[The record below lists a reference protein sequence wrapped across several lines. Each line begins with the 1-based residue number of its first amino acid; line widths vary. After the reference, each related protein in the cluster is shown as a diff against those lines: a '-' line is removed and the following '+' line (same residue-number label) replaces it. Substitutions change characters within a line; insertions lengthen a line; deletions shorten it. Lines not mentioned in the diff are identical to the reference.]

1 MVVKCCKARYF
12 TKKFETKVGKSLIQ
26 ELHKNSAR
34 YKTDFYNMP
43 RDIRR
48 TRPHS
53 PELLEFENVLRYQIL
68 LRFTG
73 RRLKLSEIQALA
85 HHLKRSFKAK
95 SIRRLE
101 FSLGSNFVPPIV

>member
-1 MVVKCCKARYF
+1 MIGYEIFKARYF

-34 YKTDFYNMP
+34 YKADFYNMP

-73 RRLKLSEIQALA
+73 RRLKL
-85 HHLKRSFKAK
+85 RVVSF
-95 SIRRLE
+95 
-101 FSLGSNFVPPIV
+101 